1 MTNKIKV
8 ATGSVAETLIIPLY
22 GRKLCS
28 QIYPQLFQDEE
39 AAGAIEKLDYDFSF
53 LAKKMNKYFYRFGI
67 LEVAMRQYDAKL
79 EIEEYLSKHPKAAV
93 VNLGCGLD
101 RSGESSSNG
110 QCHIYNVDFPDVI
123 KLRESLFPPKEN
135 ETSIAGNLNEYSWM
149 EGIDASHGAIFFAL
163 GVFYYLS
170 REEVESL
177 ILSLS
182 KRFPGARLIFDIGS
196 KKAVKTMNKQYLKK
210 GKMKVSSLFYL
221 NDISELSAI
230 SKDIAVS
237 GKGYMLGYVDL
248 RKDKKIPWLFRF
260 MCKLADGPIYKMKI
274 VSVDF
279 LAEDIKAL

>member
-1 MTNKIKV
+1 MTNKIKI

-28 QIYPQLFQDEE
+28 QIYPHLFQDEE
-39 AAGAIEKLDYDFSF
+39 AAGAIDKLDYDFSF
-53 LAKKMNKYFYRFGI
+53 LERKMDKFFYRFGI

-79 EIEEYLSKHPKAAV
+79 EIDAYLSEHPKAAV

-101 RSGESSSNG
+101 RSGESCSNG

-123 KLRESLFPPKEN
+123 LLREALFDSRGN
-135 ETSIAGNLNEYSWM
+135 ETNIAADINDYSWM
-149 EGIDASHGAIFFAL
+149 DKVDGGNGAIFFAL
-163 GVFYYLS
+163 GVFYYLK

-177 ILSLS
+177 ILSIS

-221 NDISELSAI
+221 NDIKELSAI
-230 SKDIAVS
+230 SKDIGVS
-237 GKGYMLGYVDL
+237 GRGYMLGYVDL
-248 RKDKKIPWLFRF
+248 RKDKRIPRLFRL
-260 MCKLADGPIYKMKI
+260 MCRLADGPIYKMKM
-274 VSVDF
+274 VAVDF
-279 LAEDIKAL
+279 N